1 MPDACLGSQRQ
12 SPGLNE
18 CRRWRES
25 IADIIVIGEDA
36 DGHIDLADL
45 ESQLARYAYRPLL
58 FGSFSAAASDVLRP
72 RLSVRATRLL

>member
-1 MPDACLGSQRQ
+1 VPYACLGSYRQ

-18 CRRWRES
+18 YRLWRES
-25 IADIIVIGEDA
+25 IADIVVSGEDA

-58 FGSFSAAASDVLRP
+58 FGSFSACAVPELA
-72 RLSVRATRLL
+72 